1 MKNSHLIQ
9 RAAALALAAVMAV
22 MTAGCGAKEQKEGA
36 KGQYKTS
43 RDCGPGNR
51 GRRKGALRGA
61 GGCISV

>member
-22 MTAGCGAKEQKEGA
+22 MTAGCRRGG
-36 KGQYKTS
+36 KGQYKTN